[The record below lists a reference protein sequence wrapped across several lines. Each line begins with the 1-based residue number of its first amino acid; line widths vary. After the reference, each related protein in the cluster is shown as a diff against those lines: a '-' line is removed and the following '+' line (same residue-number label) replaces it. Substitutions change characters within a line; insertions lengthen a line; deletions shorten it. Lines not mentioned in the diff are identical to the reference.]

1 VRFGEYH
8 MDISVGLLAPVSKFF
23 TQNPKYKGHF
33 PIDTKTNDELG
44 TMFKYRFY
52 KGECFP

>member
-1 VRFGEYH
+1 

-23 TQNPKYKGHF
+23 SENPNYNGHM